1 MSNLA
6 RRRLWREF
14 KRLQEHL
21 PDGVNG
27 GPTDD
32 NIMIW
37 DAVIYG
43 PKSTLFEDGTFKL
56 KIEFTEEYPYKRPA
70 VRFVSEMFHP
80 NVFPDG
86 HVCLDILQDEW
97 SPTYY
102 VPHIY

>member
-14 KRLQEHL
+14 KRLQEYL

-37 DAVIYG
+37 DVMIYG

-56 KIEFTEEYPYKRPA
+56 NLRLPGERI
-70 VRFVSEMFHP
+70 
-80 NVFPDG
+80 
-86 HVCLDILQDEW
+86 
-97 SPTYY
+97 
-102 VPHIY
+102 